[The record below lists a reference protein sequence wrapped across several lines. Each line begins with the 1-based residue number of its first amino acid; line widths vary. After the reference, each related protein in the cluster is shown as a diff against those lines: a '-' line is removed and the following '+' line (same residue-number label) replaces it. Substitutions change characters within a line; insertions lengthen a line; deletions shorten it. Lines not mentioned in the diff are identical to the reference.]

1 MNCIK
6 ISDSYYNKCYLWQM
20 KILWCTWGWQVCVLR
35 WIMCWIL
42 DEWLST
48 QVSMFSIFSD
58 SSDSSHFPHS
68 SCRAPCHCT
77 QLRLVHSPTLQ
88 LTNKI
93 KEGICK
99 KHLFIIL
106 FYTYFDTNNWSH
118 GLDCGTSK
126 FEDAIFWDQRI
137 CRESRSVKSFP
148 SSTNVI

>member
-1 MNCIK
+1 
-6 ISDSYYNKCYLWQM
+6 M
-20 KILWCTWGWQVCVLR
+20 KILWWTWGWQVCVLW

-48 QVSMFSIFSD
+48 QVCVLYILWFHRFLAFSTFQLQ
-58 SSDSSHFPHS
+58 SSVSLHAA
-68 SCRAPCHCT
+68 APSP
-77 QLRLVHSPTLQ
+77 LLSPTLQ